1 MDVRRRFLAAGNVE
15 IAAPR
20 RARADEDR
28 IPAFRQQRLEAVDA
42 PAAVK
47 FDAEVEDI
55 VAFLVDDRFRQTE
68 ARNLRADHAAGLG
81 VLVEHHAVIAERRQV
96 ARDRERGG
104 AAAHERD
111 ALAVLGGRRLGQA
124 GADVV
129 LEVGR
134 HPFEAADRDRLVL
147 HAHAPTRRFA
157 RPVAGAAE
165 DSGKHVGFPVDHVGV
180 AVAARRDQPDV
191 FRNRSVSRTGPLAIH
206 DLVEVV
212 RRRDVGRFH

>member
-15 IAAPR
+15 LAAAR
-20 RARADEDR
+20 RARTDEDR
-28 IPAFRQQRLEAVDA
+28 IPALRQQRLEAVDA

-96 ARDRERGG
+96 ARDRKRGG

-111 ALAVLGGRRLGQA
+111 VFAILGGSRLGQA
-124 GADVV
+124 VADVV

-134 HPFEAADRDRLVL
+134 HPFEAADRDRLAL
-147 HAHAPTRRFA
+147 PAPAGARRLGRAVGGVSLEVAPPRLEAADRARLFPPAPAPARWFA
-157 RPVAGAAE
+157 RPVAGAPE
-165 DSGKHVGFPVDHVGV
+165 D
-180 AVAARRDQPDV
+180 
-191 FRNRSVSRTGPLAIH
+191 
-206 DLVEVV
+206 
-212 RRRDVGRFH
+212 

>member
-15 IAAPR
+15 LAAAR
-20 RARADEDR
+20 RARTDEDR
-28 IPAFRQQRLEAVDA
+28 IPALRQQRLEAVYA
-42 PAAVK
+42 LAAVK
-47 FDAEVEDI
+47 FDAEIEDI
-55 VAFLVDDRFRQTE
+55 VAFLVDDRFREAE

-129 LEVGR
+129 LEIGR
-134 HPFEAADRDRLVL
+134 RPFEAADRDRLVL
-147 HAHAPTRRFA
+147 HAHAPARWFA
-157 RPVAGAAE
+157 R
-165 DSGKHVGFPVDHVGV
+165 
-180 AVAARRDQPDV
+180 
-191 FRNRSVSRTGPLAIH
+191 
-206 DLVEVV
+206 
-212 RRRDVGRFH
+212 